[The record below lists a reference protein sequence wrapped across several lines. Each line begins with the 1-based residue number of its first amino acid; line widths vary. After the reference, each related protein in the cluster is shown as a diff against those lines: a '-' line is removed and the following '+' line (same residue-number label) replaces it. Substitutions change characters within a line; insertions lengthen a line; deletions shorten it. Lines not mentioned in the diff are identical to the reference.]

1 MPCLS
6 ALTENEINYES
17 YPLILEKLPMK
28 SLLHPFV
35 LAACFFSPL
44 AALAEPGENTYK
56 QVCAGCHGAGVLKA
70 PKFGD
75 KAQWAPLIAEG
86 QVTLTAHGYVG
97 VRGMPAK
104 GGKPNLTVEGFSEA
118 VAYMVNKAGGNWKTP
133 DAKTLAAINKEI
145 EARKASLNKKP

>member
-1 MPCLS
+1 
-6 ALTENEINYES
+6 
-17 YPLILEKLPMK
+17 MK
-28 SLLHPFV
+28 SLLRSYI
-35 LAACFFSPL
+35 LATCFFSPL
-44 AALAEPGENTYK
+44 VAFAESGENTYK
-56 QVCAGCHGAGVLKA
+56 QVCAACHSAGVLKA

-104 GGKPNLTVEGFSEA
+104 GGSPNLTVEGFADA
-118 VAYMVNKAGGNWKTP
+118 VAYMVNEAGGKWKTP

>member
-1 MPCLS
+1 
-6 ALTENEINYES
+6 
-17 YPLILEKLPMK
+17 MK
-28 SLLHPFV
+28 SLLHPFI

-44 AALAEPGENTYK
+44 AAFAESGENTYK
-56 QVCAGCHGAGVLKA
+56 QVCAACHGAGVLKA

-86 QVTLTAHGYVG
+86 QVILTAHGYVG

-104 GGKPNLTVEGFSEA
+104 GGNPNLSVEGFSDA

>member
-1 MPCLS
+1 
-6 ALTENEINYES
+6 
-17 YPLILEKLPMK
+17 MK
-28 SLLHPFV
+28 SPLRLFI

-44 AALAEPGENTYK
+44 AAFAESGENTYK
-56 QVCAGCHGAGVLKA
+56 QVCAACHAAGVLKA

-104 GGKPNLTVEGFSEA
+104 GGNPNLTVEGFADA